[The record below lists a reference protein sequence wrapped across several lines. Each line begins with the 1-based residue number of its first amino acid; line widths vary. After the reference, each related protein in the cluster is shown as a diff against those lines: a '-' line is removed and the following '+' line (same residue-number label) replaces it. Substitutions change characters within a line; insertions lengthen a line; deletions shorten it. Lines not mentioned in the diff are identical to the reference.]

1 MDCEYDAAASS
12 STKIEC
18 TLIDAPVCGIWKPEV
33 ISNLGRIPNE
43 ATYQGIQVN
52 CTVTEIQPDNFLNV
66 LGADNLTITGTN
78 FPRFLEDNTVDIE
91 FSNPAATKCIPQRSN
106 STHLIC
112 LTKSFNKTAALGQS
126 WTVKIAINNV
136 TVENNASVKMKDVN
150 KDALQILPPTASPV
164 LKTKI

>member
-12 STKIEC
+12 PTKIEC

-91 FSNPAATKCIPQRSN
+91 FSNPAATKCIP
-106 STHLIC
+106 
-112 LTKSFNKTAALGQS
+112 
-126 WTVKIAINNV
+126 
-136 TVENNASVKMKDVN
+136 
-150 KDALQILPPTASPV
+150 
-164 LKTKI
+164 